1 MKSHVDVNVDVEVEN
16 CMEVQLERDPD
27 TVRDPF
33 HVPDRRAL

>member
-16 CMEVQLERDPD
+16 CVEVWLKRDPD
-27 TVRDPF
+27 IGRDPS